1 MMSKTHLTVG
11 IAAAL
16 AAAPA
21 TTEGLFYALIGGSIG
36 SMICDIDRSS
46 EGTVRDAGV
55 GWLITA
61 VVSIAAWMK
70 ESIFSGVGF
79 TYRDLISDPWKL
91 ICLAFLIGMYLFAIT
106 GAHRGFSHSF
116 LMLFCS
122 FFFIFFISRR
132 ASLFYAIAF
141 LTHIILDVLN
151 KRPVRVFYPMK
162 KGFCLYWFYCDGTAN
177 NVLMLLGA
185 AAVVALLFFKF
196 GISVINF
203 V

>member
-1 MMSKTHLTVG
+1 MMSKTHLSVG
-11 IAAAL
+11 IATAL

-21 TTEGLFYALIGGSIG
+21 TSEGLFYALIGGSVG

-61 VVSIAAWMK
+61 VISISAWMK
-70 ESIFSGVGF
+70 ESIFSGTGF
-79 TYRDLISDPWKL
+79 TYRDLLSNPWQL
-91 ICLAFLIGMYLFAIT
+91 VCFAFLIGLLLFAIS
-106 GAHRGFSHSF
+106 GAHRGFSHSL

-151 KRPVRVFYPMK
+151 KRPVRIFYPMK

-177 NVLMLLGA
+177 NVLMLLGT
-185 AAVVALLFFKF
+185 AAVIALLFFKF
-196 GISVINF
+196 GISLIKF

>member
-1 MMSKTHLTVG
+1 MMSKTHLSVG

-16 AAAPA
+16 AVAPA
-21 TTEGLFYALIGGSIG
+21 TSEGLFYALLGGSIG

-70 ESIFSGVGF
+70 KSIFSGVGF
-79 TYRDLISDPWKL
+79 TYRDLVSDPWKL
-91 ICLAFLIGMYLFAIT
+91 ICLAFLIGMYLFAIS
-106 GAHRGFSHSF
+106 GAHRGFSHSL
-116 LMLFCS
+116 LMLVCS

-132 ASLFYAIAF
+132 MSLFYGIAF

-151 KRPVRVFYPMK
+151 KRPVKVLYPMK
-162 KGFCLYWFYCDGTAN
+162 KGFCLYWFYCDGTTN
-177 NVLMLLGA
+177 NILMLAGT
-185 AAVVALLFFKF
+185 AAVIALLFFKF
-196 GISVINF
+196 GISLVNF

>member
-1 MMSKTHLTVG
+1 MMSKTHLSIG

-21 TTEGLFYALIGGSIG
+21 TSEGLFYALIGGSVG

-70 ESIFSGVGF
+70 ENIFSGIGF
-79 TYRDLISDPWKL
+79 TYRDLLSDPWRL
-91 ICLAFLIGMYLFAIT
+91 ICLVFLIGLLLFAIS
-106 GAHRGFSHSF
+106 GAHRGFSHSL
-116 LMLFCS
+116 LMLVCS

-151 KRPVRVFYPMK
+151 KRPVRVLYPMK

-177 NVLMLLGA
+177 SILMLAGA

-196 GISVINF
+196 GISLINF